1 MCHLKYQVGP
11 LQQGSCIH
19 HWHLELPLPCSDSS
33 TVSQTFQIIFSKC
46 PSSAHPQPFHSVTH
60 PGKVLQRWCC
70 KQELWQDSGHGSECF
85 EPNGSVTGTTASSP
99 NVLYITY
106 ISMTAHE
113 VSPYSKGKS
122 IPPGPGLSP
131 QCPALNKCA

>member
-33 TVSQTFQIIFSKC
+33 TVSQTFQIIFNKC

-60 PGKVLQRWCC
+60 PGKVLQAGAVAGVR
-70 KQELWQDSGHGSECF
+70 SRFG
-85 EPNGSVTGTTASSP
+85 
-99 NVLYITY
+99 VLRTQWERYWYHSLIPKRALHNLHLHDC
-106 ISMTAHE
+106 SR
-113 VSPYSKGKS
+113 S
-122 IPPGPGLSP
+122 IPLQQREIYSP
-131 QCPALNKCA
+131 WPWAFSTVPSLK